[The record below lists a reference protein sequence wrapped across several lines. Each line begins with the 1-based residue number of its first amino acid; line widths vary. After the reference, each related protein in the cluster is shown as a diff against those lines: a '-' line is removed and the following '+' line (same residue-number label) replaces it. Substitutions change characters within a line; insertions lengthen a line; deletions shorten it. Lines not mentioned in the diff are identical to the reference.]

1 MIKRFGFIRR
11 NKKMEKQNFSH
22 GLYPGSFDPITCGHI
37 DMVNRL
43 CGLFKR
49 ITVLVAS
56 SIHKEYWFSLEE
68 REEMAKKA
76 LKQLPNVTVD
86 KYEGLTTDYL
96 KKNNIF
102 VVLRGIRSVTDFPY
116 ERDLAVNNKKIFPDM
131 ETLFL
136 FSGTGTEV
144 VSAKWIKEIA
154 FHKGDL
160 KGLVPAFVEKKIK
173 QRMGKGE

>member
-1 MIKRFGFIRR
+1 M
-11 NKKMEKQNFSH
+11 NKQYFSH

-37 DMVNRL
+37 DMLSRL
-43 CGLFKR
+43 SRMFEQ

-68 REEMAKKA
+68 REEMVKTA
-76 LKQLPNVTVD
+76 LKDLPNIKVD

-96 KKNNIF
+96 KKNKIF
-102 VVLRGIRSVTDFPY
+102 TVLRGIRSVTDFPY
-116 ERDLAVNNKKIFPDM
+116 ERDLAINNKKIFPEM

-136 FSGTGTEV
+136 FSGMGTEV

-154 FHKGDL
+154 FHNGDL
-160 KGLVPAFVEKKIK
+160 RALVPHCVKEKIK
-173 QRMGKGE
+173 ERMKQGE

>member
-1 MIKRFGFIRR
+1 MT
-11 NKKMEKQNFSH
+11 EQSFSH

-37 DMVNRL
+37 DIVNRL
-43 CGLFKR
+43 SQKFKQ

-68 REEMAKKA
+68 REEMTKSA
-76 LKQLPNVTVD
+76 LKHLSNVLVD
-86 KYEGLTTDYL
+86 KHEGLTTDYL
-96 KKNNIF
+96 KKNKIF
-102 VVLRGIRSVTDFPY
+102 TVLRGIRSVTDFPY
-116 ERDLAVNNKKIFPDM
+116 ERDLAINNKKIFPDM

-136 FSGTGTEV
+136 FSGMGTEV

-160 KGLVPAFVEKKIK
+160 KGLVPEFVEKKIK
-173 QRMGKGE
+173 ERIMKGN

>member
-1 MIKRFGFIRR
+1 MK
-11 NKKMEKQNFSH
+11 EQDFSH

-43 CGLFKR
+43 SRMFKR

-56 SIHKEYWFSLEE
+56 SIHKEYWFSLKE
-68 REEMAKKA
+68 REDMAKRA
-76 LKQLPNVTVD
+76 LKHLSNVTVD

-96 KKNNIF
+96 KKNKIF
-102 VVLRGIRSVTDFPY
+102 AVLRGIRSVTDFPY
-116 ERDLAVNNKKIFPDM
+116 ERDLAVNNKKIFPEM

-136 FSGTGTEV
+136 FSGMGTEM
-144 VSAKWIKEIA
+144 VSSKWIKEIA

-160 KGLVPAFVEKKIK
+160 KDLVPDFVEKKIK
-173 QRMGKGE
+173 ERMAKGG

>member
-1 MIKRFGFIRR
+1 MNR
-11 NKKMEKQNFSH
+11 QNFSH

-37 DMVNRL
+37 DIVKRL
-43 CGLFKR
+43 SCMFKK

-56 SIHKEYWFSLEE
+56 SIHKEYWFSLKE
-68 REEMAKKA
+68 REEMAQKS
-76 LKQLPNVTVD
+76 LQDLSNVTVD
-86 KYEGLTTDYL
+86 KHEGLTTDYL
-96 KKNNIF
+96 KKNKIF
-102 VVLRGIRSVTDFPY
+102 TVLRGIRSVTDFPY
-116 ERDLAVNNKKIFPDM
+116 ERDLAVNNKKIFPHM

-160 KGLVPAFVEKKIK
+160 KGLVPKFVEKKIK
-173 QRMGKGE
+173 QRIMKGE